1 MQSELFILL
10 STSVLLLIIYSVS
23 YCFIEL
29 IVKIKKICDEMKDRM
44 DIFYKLYQQGKNEIC
59 ANNVQLSSSDGKKIN
74 LEKYIRSLELR
85 IIKLEKSKTN

>member
-1 MQSELFILL
+1 
-10 STSVLLLIIYSVS
+10 
-23 YCFIEL
+23 
-29 IVKIKKICDEMKDRM
+29 MKDRM